1 MAALLLFA
9 AACGSKPVPPAEAP
23 SVSAPEPAAASE
35 PAAEPAGPEMTM
47 TGINI
52 YMHDKRPTLG
62 TPRKPTFWV
71 KAETFTSTE
80 DGLRSF
86 KNARAVVYSR
96 KEGEPD
102 IVFEAKNGWMKEE
115 ERAFLDQ
122 GVVGTIG
129 TMTLELEDIE
139 WLNEERLAKTDKPVR
154 MVDGEMHL
162 DAATLRLYP
171 DERKYVMTDAEGV
184 LLLERKEP

>member
-1 MAALLLFA
+1 
-9 AACGSKPVPPAEAP
+9 
-23 SVSAPEPAAASE
+23 
-35 PAAEPAGPEMTM
+35 
-47 TGINI
+47 
-52 YMHDKRPTLG
+52 
-62 TPRKPTFWV
+62 
-71 KAETFTSTE
+71 
-80 DGLRSF
+80 
-86 KNARAVVYSR
+86 
-96 KEGEPD
+96 
-102 IVFEAKNGWMKEE
+102 MKEE